1 MKFISGNSINLEKE
15 ANELDKCVIDF
26 IRILRKYMDYII
38 ISGYIAI
45 LFGRSRATE
54 DVDILIKKP
63 AKDKFV
69 QFCNELFQNSYWGIN
84 SDVPETMWEY
94 LESNTGI
101 RFAKKPNVIPNMEL
115 KFVKNQL
122 DEEAMHN
129 KIKVLIENEELFIG
143 PIELQIAYKKFVL
156 ASPKDLE
163 DAAHLSKVLKDFINA
178 EKLKKYENMLRNYA
192 QDF

>member
-1 MKFISGNSINLEKE
+1 MQFCSNNIIKLDKEITQLDNFVIEFIS
-15 ANELDKCVIDF
+15 
-26 IRILRKYMDYII
+26 ILQKYTDYII
-38 ISGYIAI
+38 VSGYIAI

-54 DVDILIKKP
+54 DVDILIKKSS
-63 AKDKFV
+63 KEKFI
-69 QFCNELFQNSYWGIN
+69 QFCNELFHNGYWGIN
-84 SDVPETMWEY
+84 SDNAETLWEY

-101 RFAKKPNVIPNMEL
+101 RFAKKPNVIPNMEI

-129 KIKVLIENEELFIG
+129 KIKVMVGNEELWIG
-143 PIELQIAYKKFVL
+143 PIELQIAYKRFVL

-163 DAAHLSKVLKDFINA
+163 DAEHISRVLKGFINI

-192 QDF
+192 KDV